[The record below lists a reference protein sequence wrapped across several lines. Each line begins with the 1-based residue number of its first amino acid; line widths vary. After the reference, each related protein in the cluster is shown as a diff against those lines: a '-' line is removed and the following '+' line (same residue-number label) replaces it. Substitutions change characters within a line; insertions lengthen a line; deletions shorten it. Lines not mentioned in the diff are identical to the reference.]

1 MDKELDSN
9 YKSVFNNRLGFGEKP
24 AFIMIDFVRAYF
36 DKNCPLFAD
45 VDQTLEA
52 ALRIRDAARDR
63 NIPIFYT
70 NVIYENE
77 GKNGGVFF
85 EKVPVLSNFIKG
97 NSMAEWPESLDIIS
111 GEIII
116 SKQFP
121 SAFFNTSLLSALTL
135 LDIDTLII
143 SGLTTSG
150 CVRATCVDAISHGFK
165 PIVVAEAC
173 GDRHQAPHE
182 MSLFDINAKYGDVIS
197 EKEVLDYLS
206 I

>member
-36 DKNCPLFAD
+36 DKNCPLYAD

-121 SAFFNTSLLSALTL
+121 SAFFNTSL
-135 LDIDTLII
+135 
-143 SGLTTSG
+143 
-150 CVRATCVDAISHGFK
+150 
-165 PIVVAEAC
+165 
-173 GDRHQAPHE
+173 
-182 MSLFDINAKYGDVIS
+182 
-197 EKEVLDYLS
+197 
-206 I
+206 